1 MCNNYAMK
9 VSPATLMASF
19 AEVGIPMLFPDGT
32 PNAEPTDSIRPTDP
46 ALLIQGDGAGNA
58 ALTTVRWGLPPT
70 APKRPLL
77 INLRSEGRSLTSGRA
92 LVPASWFYEYTG
104 TKYPKT
110 KWTIA
115 PVSSDFITFA
125 ALWKACPEGPRFSLL
140 TVDAGPDIMGTHD
153 RQPAVVA
160 SDDWAA
166 WLDERVR
173 PPLLAPSKAGT
184 FTVFES
190 ARG

>member
-9 VSPATLMASF
+9 VSPATLMDSF
-19 AEVGIPMLFPDGT
+19 ADAAIPLIFPEGM
-32 PNAEPTDSIRPTDP
+32 PNAEPTESVRPTDP
-46 ALLIQGDGAGNA
+46 ALLIRGDGTGQA
-58 ALTTVRWGLPPT
+58 ALTSVRWGLPPS

-77 INLRSEGRSLTSGRA
+77 INMRSEGRSFTSGRA

-115 PVSSDFITFA
+115 PLDHDFITFA
-125 ALWKACPEGPRFSLL
+125 ALCKATSEGPRFSLL
-140 TVDAGPDIMGTHD
+140 TVDAGPDIVGTYD

-160 SDDWAA
+160 PDDWAA

-173 PPLLAPSKAGT
+173 PPHLGPSRAGT
-184 FTVFES
+184 FRVFES
-190 ARG
+190 AKG

>member
-19 AEVGIPMLFPDGT
+19 ADAAIPMLFPEGT
-32 PNAEPTDSIRPTDP
+32 PNAEPTASVRPTDP
-46 ALLIQGDGAGNA
+46 ALLIRGDGTGQAT
-58 ALTTVRWGLPPT
+58 LTTVRWGLPPT

-77 INLRSEGRSLTSGRA
+77 INMRTEGRSFTTGRA

-115 PVSSDFITFA
+115 PVDRDFITFA
-125 ALWKACPEGPRFSLL
+125 ALWKSTPEGPRFSLL
-140 TVDAGPDIMGTHD
+140 TVDAGPDIVATHD
-153 RQPAVVA
+153 RQPAVVDPA
-160 SDDWAA
+160 DWAA

-173 PPLLAPSKAGT
+173 APHLRPSPMRR
-184 FTVFES
+184 FRVFES
-190 ARG
+190 AVG